1 MNKNLLFLILIL
13 GFGLV
18 STSCGDDDET
28 GGPTNPPTEPLL
40 PKQSLAEVDQTLSR
54 YTVNGST
61 ETFDRDYEVDA
72 NIVSYRENKGLHER
86 MFNRFTG
93 LIPDSRRNFVKQYTP
108 FHGGNEI
115 AGYVY
120 PLNAQRSEWNFGLDV
135 LTMELEE
142 TNLANAGPG
151 DNVSIPASATVLH
164 EYGHLLSLF
173 QDQLD
178 LNNSNCTNFD
188 SIFGCMKDGT
198 KLQRFFEMFW
208 EVDYADFL
216 QVKEQF
222 GDAAGDE
229 WYGRDET
236 RFVTPYAATQPE
248 EDFAESFYIFFFRQL
263 PTGSTVEDQKVLFFY
278 SFPDLVL
285 LRTNV
290 RDYLR
295 NQVLGS
301 PPPPGT
307 TRAEDLSF
315 LSGLPEHGRKCAL
328 GSGR

>member
-72 NIVSYRENKGLHER
+72 NIVSYREDKGLHER

-93 LIPDSRRNFVKQYTP
+93 LIPDSRRNFVKRYTP

-120 PLNAQRSEWNFGLDV
+120 PLPNTQRSEWNFGLDV

-216 QVKEQF
+216 Q
-222 GDAAGDE
+222 
-229 WYGRDET
+229 
-236 RFVTPYAATQPE
+236 PE